1 MSAQLNSI
9 SKRSPLSQGI
19 LPPGVIEGN
28 MFRCWTANCSSS
40 EWITTQ
46 PKTLKYS
53 QGCELIYPISIRATD
68 NTSWMKIICKVSSRM
83 HYLAAIRFWKA
94 ENGSPKRAMLNST
107 TKWCTRK
114 RRLTFSSVN
123 LTSRNHYVTSSH
135 FSSQSAT
142 LRLAHIRSC
151 TADCSPPKR
160 TMLNLTIPKS
170 SHGRG
175 PFFPKIYL
183 TYLTYYLI
191 LADLYTTHSKPI
203 DSVTAKC
210 GNYSTQ
216 SHWIVR
222 MHLSHSIHSSWKI
235 HMFRLNQ
242 LTLST

>member
-1 MSAQLNSI
+1 MPAQLHSI
-9 SKRSPLSQGI
+9 SKRSPSRQAI

-28 MFRCWTANCSSS
+28 KVRCWTANCSSS

-46 PKTLKYS
+46 PKTPKYS
-53 QGCELIYPISIRATD
+53 QGCDLIYPILIRPTD
-68 NTSWMKIICKVSSRM
+68 NTNWMKVICKVSSRM

-107 TKWCTRK
+107 TKECTRK

-175 PFFPKIYL
+175 PFSPK
-183 TYLTYYLI
+183 
-191 LADLYTTHSKPI
+191 
-203 DSVTAKC
+203 
-210 GNYSTQ
+210 
-216 SHWIVR
+216 
-222 MHLSHSIHSSWKI
+222 SIWP
-235 HMFRLNQ
+235 
-242 LTLST
+242 T